1 MDKGPFPAH
10 RKVRAVAAKQKESL
24 SMPKIV
30 KQSRTLPASAQR
42 LYDMYLSPR
51 GHKEITGMKATI
63 GKAPGSPFSAFNGAL
78 SGKTLYTVPRR
89 LIVQSWRSTA
99 FGKRD
104 IDSTLVL
111 TFTPKGRSST
121 RVDLV
126 HVNVA
131 DRDYKGVSEGWPKYY
146 WKPWRKALRRPTKR
160 RQ

>member
-1 MDKGPFPAH
+1 
-10 RKVRAVAAKQKESL
+10 
-24 SMPKIV
+24 MPKIV

-78 SGKTLYTVPRR
+78 SGKILYTVPRR

-131 DRDYKGVSEGWPKYY
+131 DRDYQGVSEGWPKYY

-160 RQ
+160 RK